1 MKKADSLRR
10 RIVVA
15 YMTFAVAVS
24 AVFSVIAALAV
35 EGIEGKLVDERL
47 RDVAE
52 WAAPRH
58 AGGMPVQMPA
68 GLTFHHGADIPR
80 SLRGLPHGA
89 VDIKVD
95 GTNLHVYAGQ
105 DGKGE
110 YVVVDHA
117 SEYDK
122 IEIVVYSM
130 FGAGFLA
137 FVGCSLVLA
146 RFLANRIVNPITS
159 LSQAVEERHESL
171 PCLERKDELGTLAR
185 AFAGHTGELKQ
196 FLDRERFFTGDVS
209 HELRTPLT
217 VISGAAELLMAHTE
231 GNAAL
236 HAPAE
241 RIQRAAREASDVASV
256 LLRLARS
263 PQGQDAAEQSAAEL
277 AQYEVARCQP
287 LVAGKPVTLRYL
299 GGEDFTVRGP
309 RELLQ
314 AAISNLLRN
323 ACTYTEQG
331 EVILR
336 LERHAIVVE
345 DTGPGLPRAAIA
357 RLTGEAMPD
366 GDGASSGSGLGLGL
380 VLRICTYLGAEL
392 RIRQGE
398 GGGTRFDV
406 VFPAQVADLT
416 QS

>member
-15 YMTFAVAVS
+15 YMTFAVVVS
-24 AVFSVIAALAV
+24 AVFSVIAAIAV

-68 GLTFHHGADIPR
+68 GLTFHYGADIPS
-80 SLRGLPHGA
+80 SLRGLPPGV

-95 GTNLHVYAGQ
+95 GTTLHVYAGH
-105 DGKGE
+105 DDKGE
-110 YVVVDHA
+110 YVVVDHD

-130 FGAGFLA
+130 FAAGFFA
-137 FVGCSLVLA
+137 FVGCSLILA

-159 LSQAVEERHESL
+159 LSQAVEARNDAL
-171 PCLERKDELGTLAR
+171 PCLERNDELGTLAR
-185 AFAGHTGELKQ
+185 AFAGRTAELKQ

-217 VISGAAELLMAHTE
+217 VISGAAELLMAQTE
-231 GNAAL
+231 GEVAL
-236 HAPAE
+236 HAPSE
-241 RIQRAAREASDVASV
+241 RIYRAAREANDVASV

-263 PQGQDAAEQSAAEL
+263 PQRQDAPEQSAAEL
-277 AQYEVARCQP
+277 AQYEIARCQP
-287 LVAGKPVTLRYL
+287 QVAGKPVVLRYL
-299 GGEDFTVRGP
+299 GGTDFTVRGP

-314 AAISNLLRN
+314 AAIGNLLRN
-323 ACTYTEQG
+323 ACAYTEQG
-331 EVILR
+331 EVVLR
-336 LERHAIVVE
+336 LEQRSIVVE
-345 DTGPGLPRAAIA
+345 DTGPGLPPAALA
-357 RLTGEAMPD
+357 RLRGEPMPE

-380 VLRICTYLGAEL
+380 VQRICAYLGAEL
-392 RIRQGE
+392 HVKQRE
-398 GGGTRFDV
+398 GGGTRFDIS
-406 VFPAQVADLT
+406 FPD
-416 QS
+416 